1 MLFQFFQK
9 KSIISYYYSKLL
21 MHCQLLL
28 IFKAFGFGWVCSLYI
43 PCFVV
48 DKPGFGRV
56 RSSIFLD
63 WVKGLTCL
71 WIFEGVYSLVLTNK
85 QQGFMVH
92 LSSNFVQNGS
102 TFWSKLCCTTITKYV
117 VLFISLWLGQILL
130 QRKLAFSRKKICG
143 KVRKKLF
150 WLH

>member
-1 MLFQFFQK
+1 MEHIAEVPNSGKVLLYWLFRSKIWYFRVIWLFTAKFFK
-9 KSIISYYYSKLL
+9 KFDFFYAFWRAAVKNQNKTIQLDFCQIRSYLAVLGTVYYSKLL

-63 WVKGLTCL
+63 QVKGLTCL
-71 WIFEGVYSLVLTNK
+71 WIFEGV
-85 QQGFMVH
+85 
-92 LSSNFVQNGS
+92 
-102 TFWSKLCCTTITKYV
+102 
-117 VLFISLWLGQILL
+117 
-130 QRKLAFSRKKICG
+130 
-143 KVRKKLF
+143 
-150 WLH
+150 